1 MTRQFTDSSQV
12 YLNLTNFAGWNT
24 NKTLMTSVTRNLFS
38 RSAWRINLNDRYR
51 FARAFVDRSPI
62 SRPVFVV
69 IVIIPIWCEWN
80 KRKKNRLQCHNQ
92 NWHFVRNGQKILARD
107 WSASLKMLIPV
118 QSLSIF
124 IVCSVIGILLA
135 AVLGNDK
142 RCVPDYSSD
151 DFYAVKVYPQL
162 VVIKHDT

>member
-80 KRKKNRLQCHNQ
+80 KRKKKQVTMPQPKLALRQERTKNTSPWLKCVVKNANTSSIAFDFHRVQCD
-92 NWHFVRNGQKILARD
+92 RNIISGR
-107 WSASLKMLIPV
+107 
-118 QSLSIF
+118 F
-124 IVCSVIGILLA
+124 
-135 AVLGNDK
+135 
-142 RCVPDYSSD
+142 R
-151 DFYAVKVYPQL
+151 
-162 VVIKHDT
+162 